1 MVADL
6 FDVPLPSSARLVL
19 ALRDMAAVEPGA
31 AGALALA
38 LHEATSQADALRA
51 VEASWATGH
60 ATAALTDGKA
70 AMAADRA
77 CDAQIRAIY
86 TICEGAHKSY
96 GAAGRGLL
104 ARRALAELFPR
115 GLRGAIQVPFPQQ
128 EVQNEELIAAL
139 RHPDWAELVSALD
152 LGQLVDAL
160 VDAQA
165 VFVAALHPVDE
176 ESADFEAVRAARRAA
191 ARALHSLVGCI
202 AWTLRTDEART
213 DAILAPLR
221 ATLTAERAGRARR
234 GGPAGRSTA
243 SADAGA

>member
-19 ALRDMAAVEPGA
+19 ALREMAAVEPA
-31 AGALALA
+31 AAAALALA
-38 LHEATSQADALRA
+38 LHEATTQANALRA
-51 VEASWATGH
+51 VEASWSTGH
-60 ATAALTDGKA
+60 ASAALTDGKA

-86 TICEGAHKSY
+86 TICDGAHKSY

-115 GLRGAIQVPFPQQ
+115 GLRGAIQVPFPEQ

-152 LGQLVDAL
+152 LGPLVDAL
-160 VDAQA
+160 VEAQA
-165 VFVAALHPVDE
+165 TFVATLHPADE
-176 ESADFEAVRAARRAA
+176 DSADFDAVRAARRAA
-191 ARALHSLVGCI
+191 ARALHSLVGCV
-202 AWTLRTDEART
+202 AWTLRSDEART

-221 ATLTAERAGRARR
+221 ATLAAERAGRGRR
-234 GGPAGRSTA
+234 GGPAA
-243 SADAGA
+243 PAGAGS